1 MNGNQSIMNK
11 LLLLVGFVFVSC
23 MNISDRGLDFHKEIQ
38 ADWLIL
44 YPQHILKNP
53 VQGKIYGIAQDSIVN
68 LLGLKLVSF
77 SNNGEFIQTDSL
89 FGKHGAWKIADTG
102 RLEISKAGKG
112 LENFRGT
119 IVGLVNDTILIEEM
133 VRINNE
139 SIKLIWH
146 LKKISSASDG
156 ADLFKKQ
163 NNLWRQRPVKNET
176 EKEIKERLVAML
188 KYYSLYFKVVAKES
202 IYFSPVRVFLPFTY
216 YQHGIGLTGYS
227 DDFVKCFF
235 DRADAEKGYHAIKEA
250 FERTSNLDF
259 PSGGNYVIEYSKY
272 FQRLA
277 GVIN

>member
-1 MNGNQSIMNK
+1 MNNSSI
-11 LLLLVGFVFVSC
+11 
-23 MNISDRGLDFHKEIQ
+23 
-38 ADWLIL
+38 AIL
-44 YPQHILKNP
+44 
-53 VQGKIYGIAQDSIVN
+53 IYGEPGSTRNA
-68 LLGLKLVSF
+68 LAEEKYKKL
-77 SNNGEFIQTDSL
+77 
-89 FGKHGAWKIADTG
+89 A
-102 RLEISKAGKG
+102 RKG

-119 IVGLVNDTILIEEM
+119 IVGIINDTILIEEM

-250 FERTSNLDF
+250 FERTSSVDF
-259 PSGGNYVIEYSKY
+259 PSGDNYVIEYSKY